1 MIINGEKMEN
11 KKTKTELN
19 NIQDSM
25 FSEMAKA
32 SVKELKKSLD
42 LSELEAAQVDHNANQ
57 SAEKEVII

>member
-1 MIINGEKMEN
+1 MEN

-42 LSELEAAQVDHNANQ
+42 LSELEAA
-57 SAEKEVII
+57 